1 MQLKKVTYALIAA
14 GVGAGVATGYSHFDA
29 RALSSA
35 QAATSPAG
43 VIAPAVAATAAA
55 NLPDFSALVE
65 RAGPS
70 VVNISVVSSGKKGR
84 QAMPDGDDE
93 DDDDEGGIPPGGI
106 PPEFFKR
113 FGIPNAPGGRMQP
126 QPQMRGL
133 GSGFIVS
140 PDGYIVT
147 NAHVVDGASEVT
159 VKLTDRREFT
169 AKVIGTDKRTDIA
182 LIKIDATNLQ
192 ALDLNA
198 NPAIKRG
205 EWVIAIGSP
214 FGFESSVSAGVISG
228 VHRALPNGQMV
239 PFIQT
244 DVAVNPG
251 NSGGPL
257 LNAAGQV
264 VGVNSQ
270 IYSRSGG
277 YMGLSFAIPADIA
290 AKVADQLKSTGK
302 VAHGRLGVGIQG
314 IDQTLAQSFGLKDS
328 GGALIGSVEK
338 NSPAEKAG
346 FKQGDVIRSIDGVA
360 VIDSTDV
367 TSRIGNAKP
376 GTKLSVGV
384 WRDGKAETLSA
395 TVGAFDDGKVAKA
408 EVDSVEPKGK
418 LGVAVRPLSPEEQKS
433 SGKAGLVVEKSGGAA
448 AKAGVQPG
456 DLIVGVGSSK
466 VTTLDELRT
475 QVDKAGKTAAL
486 LIEREGRQI
495 YVPVKIS

>member
-1 MQLKKVTYALIAA
+1 MQASKMSRKVTYALIAA
-14 GVGAGVATGYSHFDA
+14 GVGAGLATGYSHFDSNTMA
-29 RALSSA
+29 SA
-35 QAATSPAG
+35 QAATAPAG
-43 VIAPAVAATAAA
+43 IAAPAVSATAAA
-55 NLPDFSALVE
+55 NLPDFTALVD
-65 RAGPS
+65 RASPS
-70 VVNISVVSSGKKGR
+70 VVNISVVANAKTAMQG
-84 QAMPDGDDE
+84 MPDSNDGE
-93 DDDDEGGIPPGGI
+93 DDDGLPD
-106 PPEFFKR
+106 FFKR
-113 FGIPNAPGGRMQP
+113 FGFPNPHGGSPM
-126 QPQMRGL
+126 PQMRGL

-169 AKVIGTDKRTDIA
+169 AKVIGSDKRTDIA
-182 LIKIDATNLQ
+182 LIKIDAKNLQ
-192 ALDLNA
+192 ALDINA

-205 EWVIAIGSP
+205 EWVVAIGSP

-290 AKVADQLKSTGK
+290 AKVADQLKTSGK
-302 VAHGRLGVGIQG
+302 VQHGRLGIGIQG
-314 IDQTLAQSFGLKDS
+314 MDQSLAQSFGLKDS
-328 GGALIGSVEK
+328 SGALVGTVEK
-338 NSPAEKAG
+338 DSPAEKAG
-346 FKQGDVIRSIDGVA
+346 FKAGDVIRKIDGVDM
-360 VIDSTDV
+360 VDSTDV
-367 TSRIGNAKP
+367 TSRIGNAAP
-376 GTKLSVGV
+376 GTKVAVEV
-384 WRDGKAETLSA
+384 WRDGKMLALSPTIGTL
-395 TVGAFDDGKVAKA
+395 DDGKVARNDTDKG
-408 EVDSVEPKGK
+408 EPKGK
-418 LGVAVRPLSPEEQKS
+418 LGVAVRPLTPDEQKAA
-433 SGKAGLVVEKSGGAA
+433 GKKGLVVEQAGGAA
-448 AKAGVQPG
+448 ARAGVQPG
-456 DLIVGVGSSK
+456 DLIVGVGSTK
-466 VTTLDELRT
+466 VTTVDELRT

-486 LIEREGRQI
+486 LIERDGRQI

>member
-1 MQLKKVTYALIAA
+1 MQLRKVTYALIAA
-14 GVGAGVATGYSHFDA
+14 GVGAGIATGYSHFDT
-29 RALSSA
+29 RALASA
-35 QAATSPAG
+35 QAATAPSSLL
-43 VIAPAVAATAAA
+43 APAVAGTAAA
-55 NLPDFSALVE
+55 NLPDFTALVD

-70 VVNISVVSSGKKGR
+70 VVNISVIADAKSGMQG
-84 QAMPDGDDE
+84 APDEE
-93 DDDDEGGIPPGGI
+93 DDDQGMPPD
-106 PPEFFKR
+106 FFRR
-113 FGIPNAPGGRMQP
+113 FGIPNGPGGRP
-126 QPQMRGL
+126 QQQTRGL

-169 AKVIGTDKRTDIA
+169 AKVIGSDKRTDIA
-182 LIKIDATNLQ
+182 LIKIDATNLP
-192 ALDLNA
+192 ALDINA
-198 NPAIKRG
+198 KPAIRKG

-290 AKVADQLKSTGK
+290 AKVADQLKTTGK

-314 IDQTLAQSFGLKDS
+314 MDQTLAQSFGLKDS
-328 GGALIGSVEK
+328 GGALVGNVEK
-338 NSPAEKAG
+338 GSPAEKAG
-346 FKQGDVIRSIDGVA
+346 FKPGDVIRSIDGVA
-360 VIDSTDV
+360 MVDSTDI
-367 TSRIGNAKP
+367 TSRIGNAAP
-376 GTKLSVGV
+376 GSKLAIEV
-384 WRDGKAETLSA
+384 WRDGKPVALTA
-395 TVGAFDDGKVAKA
+395 TVGTFDDGKIARA
-408 EVDSVEPKGK
+408 DVDAGEPKGK
-418 LGVAVRPLSPEEQKS
+418 LGVAVRPLSPEEQKA

-456 DLIVGVGSSK
+456 DLIVGVGSAK
-466 VTTLDELRT
+466 VTTVEELRA

-495 YVPVKIS
+495 YVPVKVS